1 MIDKKTIEQ
10 ISKASMKEAL
20 KNAGLV
26 VEGSKPSAGQKKIED
41 ASTKKDA
48 LNEQAQVLIPKSYI
62 NKSEAQSQ
70 RTKEAHETLYKGY
83 VDTYNKTTSNLQAAS
98 KAESNSN
105 SSAWRSLKNDQTYN
119 MNASKFHELYFG
131 NVGDVTSKIA
141 FNSVPYMRL
150 QRDFGTFDNWQYDF
164 IACAMAARNGWAM
177 TVYEPYTNTYQNV
190 LVDSHNVNIPL
201 GCIPVI
207 VLDMWEHAY
216 YRDYVNDKRLYVNA
230 TMKELNWQVIEAR
243 MTVAENSMLKDL
255 WLIQPVVSNEPSKV
269 LVHDVNHQ
277 SAPIDQRQIEGEPAQ
292 VPGVPET
299 PAPATT
305 VGPDRVPF
313 VGVPPYSGRRV

>member
-1 MIDKKTIEQ
+1 MIDKKTVEQ
-10 ISKASMKEAL
+10 ITKASMKEAL
-20 KNAGLV
+20 KNAGITV
-26 VEGSKPSAGQKKIED
+26 TESKKPTQTVAKAKE
-41 ASTKKDA
+41 T
-48 LNEQAQVLIPKSYI
+48 LNEQSQVLLPKSYI

-83 VDTYNKTTSNLQAAS
+83 VDTYNKDTSNLVAAS

-119 MNASKFHELYFG
+119 MNGLKLHELYFG
-131 NVGDVTSKIA
+131 NIGDVTSRIA
-141 FNSVPYMRL
+141 FNSIAYMRL
-150 QRDFGTFDNWQYDF
+150 QRDFGSFENWQYDF

-177 TVYEPYTNTYQNV
+177 TVFEPYTNTYQNV

-201 GCIPVI
+201 GCIPII
-207 VLDMWEHAY
+207 VLDVWEHAY
-216 YRDYVNDKRLYVNA
+216 YRDYVNDKRLYINA

-243 MTVAENSMLKDL
+243 MTVAENSSLKDL

-277 SAPIDQRQIEGEPAQ
+277 SAPIDQRQIEGEPPMTPA
-292 VPGVPET
+292 T

-305 VGPDRVPF
+305 VGPDKMSGG
-313 VGVPPYSGRRV
+313 GVPPYSGRRV